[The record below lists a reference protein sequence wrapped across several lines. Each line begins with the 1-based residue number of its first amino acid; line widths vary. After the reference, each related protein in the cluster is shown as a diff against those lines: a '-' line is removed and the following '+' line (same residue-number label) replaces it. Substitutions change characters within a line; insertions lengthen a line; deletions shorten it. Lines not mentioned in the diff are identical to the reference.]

1 MLKYCALIDIVSFLS
16 LVDQFEKLDSLSV
29 MPRPYFNHSI
39 EFKKKVTRE
48 ERIAALEKA
57 GLNVFY
63 FPSEMVT
70 GCDLLSD
77 SGTTTMTNEQW
88 AALHLG
94 DEAYGSNKGYFM
106 LMKQIGAT
114 FGDGFGD
121 NNSQEKS
128 CSFIFHQGRPAE
140 DAFFSIIGR
149 LGKNLIIP
157 SNGHFDTTRANIEAN
172 GIQALD
178 LFSQELRDE
187 KSGAHFKGNMDTL
200 KFEK

>member
-1 MLKYCALIDIVSFLS
+1 MFKYCALIDIVSFLS

-77 SGTTTMTNEQW
+77 SGTTKRHCSLNDCTARQ
-88 AALHLG
+88 G
-94 DEAYGSNKGYFM
+94 DCA
-106 LMKQIGAT
+106 
-114 FGDGFGD
+114 
-121 NNSQEKS
+121 
-128 CSFIFHQGRPAE
+128 C
-140 DAFFSIIGR
+140 
-149 LGKNLIIP
+149 
-157 SNGHFDTTRANIEAN
+157 
-172 GIQALD
+172 
-178 LFSQELRDE
+178 
-187 KSGAHFKGNMDTL
+187 
-200 KFEK
+200 